1 MNKPIGGKD
10 AQPGLLREA
19 LANMERNPGYGDPA
33 RSFLGHRGLRGI
45 ALDMHF
51 LRGDQ
56 TMAALQQNYT
66 AVYQHISHL
75 RNEHGLQVFVDKG
88 TNLVRFA
95 QTEEEAKDPVQPP
108 EDKQQKTTNLILY
121 GPPGTGKTYRTA
133 LEAVRLCY
141 GESVAEGLSS
151 PDQRKELMEEYR
163 QLVEDKR
170 IAFVTFHQ
178 SLSYEEFV
186 EGLRPETAGTRQDDQ
201 TPTEPAAGL
210 RLSVHDGIFKEIC
223 GRAENDLDIPGDV
236 EAAGSLAA
244 DRRIIRLGLTG
255 SDWAAKFDRAIA
267 ENAIEWPHG
276 GATDWS
282 AKKYDKWENIKARRQ
297 QDDPT
302 LLGNH
307 VSIYGTHTFTRSPL
321 GDYVML
327 TVGVGKIV
335 AFGRLAGD
343 YRFIPATDTTAARH
357 IRPVEWIWQDKK
369 GVDKTGIY
377 IKDFTSLH
385 TIYPLFENQL
395 NRAALASLVLPRD
408 KPLPVQSARPYVLI
422 IDEINRANISKVFG
436 ELITLLEP
444 DKRLKQ
450 DNEIRVTLP
459 YSRESFGV
467 PANLHIIG
475 TMNTADRSIAL
486 LDTALRRRFTFEE
499 LMPDPKQLK
508 ENVDGINL
516 RKLLQTINERIEYL
530 FDREHQIGH
539 GYFTGYKTRDE
550 IEDVMRHKVIPLLA
564 EYFYEDWSKVAAVL
578 GDLKP
583 GNPRFLKRDPLQVP
597 YGIDPTL
604 DMDVRVRWS
613 VLPPRVGNEGG
624 FNFEEFAAG

>member
-10 AQPGLLREA
+10 AQPGLLRDA
-19 LANMERNPGYGDPA
+19 LANIERDPGYGDPA
-33 RSFLGHRGLRGI
+33 RSFLGHRGPRGI

-56 TMAALQQNYT
+56 TMDDLQQNYK
-66 AVYQHISHL
+66 AVYQHIAHL
-75 RNEHGLQVFVDKG
+75 RTDHGLQVTVDKG
-88 TNLVRFA
+88 TNRVRFVK
-95 QTEEEAKDPVQPP
+95 TEEEASTPVQPP
-108 EDKQQKTTNLILY
+108 ADKQQKTTNLILY

-141 GESVAEGLSS
+141 GESVAEGLSG

-163 QLVEDKR
+163 QLLEDKR

-201 TPTEPAAGL
+201 TPTEPSAGL
-210 RLSVHDGIFKEIC
+210 RLSPHDGIFKDIC
-223 GRAENDLDIPGDV
+223 VRAANDLNIPDEA
-236 EAAGSLAA
+236 EAAGRLDV

-255 SDWAAKFDRAIA
+255 ADWGTKFDLAIA
-267 ENAIEWPHG
+267 ENQIEWPYG
-276 GATDWS
+276 GAIDWS
-282 AKKYDKWENIKARRQ
+282 AKEYDHWENIKARRQ

-302 LLGNH
+302 LIGNH
-307 VSIYGTHTFTRSPL
+307 VSINGTHTFTRSPI

-357 IRPVEWIWQDKK
+357 IRPVKWIWHDKE

-377 IKDFTSLH
+377 LKDFTSLH
-385 TIYPLFENQL
+385 TIYPLFEHQL
-395 NRAALASLVLPRD
+395 NRAALANLVLPRD
-408 KPLPVQSARPYVLI
+408 KPLPVQSSRPYVLI

-486 LDTALRRRFTFEE
+486 LDTALRRRFTFKE
-499 LMPDPKQLK
+499 LMPDPKQLG

-539 GYFTGYKTRDE
+539 GYFNACETRDE

-578 GDLKP
+578 GDL
-583 GNPRFLKRDPLQVP
+583 GQGQPRFLRRELIHAAN
-597 YGIDPTL
+597 GIDQTL
-604 DMDVRVRWS
+604 DAGAKARWS
-613 VLPPRVGNEGG
+613 VLPPRDDNNEG
-624 FNFEEFAAG
+624 FNFEEFAA